1 MKEKILV
8 SACLLGAPC
17 RYDGRAKPSPE
28 VIRLSE
34 RFDLVPVC
42 PEVAGGLPTPRT
54 PSEIAGERVVSR
66 AGEDVTA
73 AFARGAAAAVQT
85 ARLLGITRAV
95 LKARSP
101 SCGRDAVYDGT
112 FSGTL
117 TAGDGVT
124 AAALRAAGVR
134 IFTEEETAA
143 LLATTEDTE

>member
-17 RYDGRAKPSPE
+17 RYDGRAKPSSE

-34 RFDLVPVC
+34 WFDLVPVC

-54 PSEIAGERVVSR
+54 PSEVVEERVVNR
-66 AGEDVTA
+66 AGEDVTV
-73 AFARGAAAAVQT
+73 AFVRGAAAAVQT

-101 SCGRDAVYDGT
+101 SCGRGTVYDGT

-134 IFTEEETAA
+134 VYTEEETAA

>member
-1 MKEKILV
+1 MKERILV

-42 PEVAGGLPTPRT
+42 PETAGGLPTPRT
-54 PSEIAGERVVSR
+54 PSEIVGARVLNR

-73 AFARGAAAAVQT
+73 AFARGAASAVGT
-85 ARLLGITRAV
+85 ARRLGITRAV

-101 SCGRDAVYDGT
+101 SCGRGTVYDGT
-112 FSGTL
+112 FSGAL
-117 TAGDGVT
+117 APGDGVT
-124 AAALRAAGVR
+124 AAALRAAGVT
-134 IFTEEETAA
+134 IYTENEVEQ
-143 LLATTEDTE
+143 LLAAPGDIG